1 LPADGFAVRSEISE
15 KVDTRK
21 GYDGGTSSEHLAR
34 MKDAVRPPRSKL
46 SIARFIKGIKRH
58 GIRPHMDL
66 KIVLLGPPGSGKGT
80 QTEKLC
86 ADLKLTKISTGDLLR
101 EAVRNNTP
109 LGIKAKGF
117 MDAGKL
123 VPNDLV
129 IDLVQE
135 KLNLVKG
142 GVILDGFP
150 RSLEQAEM
158 LDGFAKVDLALD
170 IEVNEDN
177 LVRRLTLRRTC
188 KSCNAVYHLEFNPPK
203 QEGKCDK
210 CGGDLF
216 QRSDDTERTVR
227 ERLKVYKDQT
237 LPLTAYYEKKGILR
251 TVDGEGDIKDVYE
264 RILKVIGSH

>member
-1 LPADGFAVRSEISE
+1 MTIPLGGIVDHIS
-15 KVDTRK
+15 
-21 GYDGGTSSEHLAR
+21 
-34 MKDAVRPPRSKL
+34 RPGV
-46 SIARFIKGIKRH
+46 FIKGINRQ

-80 QTEKLC
+80 QTERLC
-86 ADLKLTKISTGDLLR
+86 SELKLTKISTGDLLR

-109 LGIKAKGF
+109 LGARAKGF

-123 VPNDLV
+123 VPNELVVDLV
-129 IDLVQE
+129 KE
-135 KLNLVKG
+135 KMKSVKG

-158 LDGFAKVDLALD
+158 LDKFAKVDLAVD

-203 QEGKCDK
+203 KEGKCDK
-210 CGGDLF
+210 CGGELF
-216 QRSDDTERTVR
+216 QRSDDTEKTVR
-227 ERLKVYKDQT
+227 ERLKVYKEQT
-237 LPLTAYYEKKGILR
+237 LPLTAYYQKRGILR
-251 TVDGEGDIKDVYE
+251 KVDGEGGIGVVYE
-264 RILKVIGSH
+264 RALKAIRSK